1 MWRQLRGLIGD
12 ETLARYDNDN
22 HGRVAD
28 RAALEGRVSQWTQSH
43 NLRDLLEICG
53 GAGLA
58 IGPIYS
64 PAEIVTD
71 PHIIA
76 RESIITVEE
85 SETGKP
91 IRMASPAGRF
101 SGFKGSVRHVGP
113 LLGEHNDAVLG
124 GLLNYSSEEIAEL
137 RRKGIISPAIVKA
150 KGTTEVRPTEEDI

>member
-1 MWRQLRGLIGD
+1 MGD

-28 RAALEGRVSQWTQSH
+28 RESLEAQVSRWTQSH
-43 NLRDLLEICG
+43 NLRDLLELCG
-53 GAGLA
+53 SAGLA

-71 PHIIA
+71 PHIMA
-76 RESIITVEE
+76 RESIITVDEP
-85 SETGKP
+85 ETGKS

-113 LLGEHNDAVLG
+113 LLGEHTDEVLS
-124 GLLNYSSEEIAEL
+124 GLLNYSPAQIAAF
-137 RRKGIISPAIVKA
+137 RQKGIISPQVVKSHS
-150 KGTTEVRPTEEDI
+150 GGESRPTEEDL